1 MKVPSWALLQ
11 SDSELIHGNRGWK
24 QNWPLTPHFFPR
36 VPLRKHQSVRKKLRA
51 QGVLSDFWKSQNLDM
66 VQFSESCKMDQS
78 TNEPLINYL
87 DVRCL
92 GLKPGYTGSR
102 EEGWVSRRDQCC
114 IGDVKCSGMGH
125 FAWMTQVGNPVISVN
140 SVKQASVWPS
150 AHGFKR
156 KEIRTACAPRG
167 KPLLC
172 AQLGA

>member
-1 MKVPSWALLQ
+1 M
-11 SDSELIHGNRGWK
+11 
-24 QNWPLTPHFFPR
+24 
-36 VPLRKHQSVRKKLRA
+36 PLRKHQSVRKKLRA

-102 EEGWVSRRDQCC
+102 EEGWVSSRDQCC

-125 FAWMTQVGNPVISVN
+125 FAWMTQMGNPVVSVN
-140 SVKQASVWPS
+140 SVKQASIWPS
-150 AHGFKR
+150 VHGFKR
-156 KEIRTACAPRG
+156 KEIRMACAPRG